1 MIYGEITR
9 AVGPISA
16 AGVLVLTVVSLP
28 SCTTTEAGAPIA
40 IESPTKERLAPP
52 VGQPPLDV
60 EPFLNRPCDVLTP
73 EQAAEWTVSN
83 PEQVPDER
91 AYSGPACEF
100 QPDDFYRVSFGIAIM
115 NGDGLESVYQRRDTL
130 QLFEPTEVAG
140 YPGAFN
146 DSADRRSG
154 GDCGLTVGVA
164 EDRALDV
171 LISVRDRQSPEY
183 TDPCPVAARIMEQM
197 IETIGAAS

>member
-1 MIYGEITR
+1 M
-9 AVGPISA
+9 
-16 AGVLVLTVVSLP
+16 
-28 SCTTTEAGAPIA
+28 
-40 IESPTKERLAPP
+40 
-52 VGQPPLDV
+52 
-60 EPFLNRPCDVLTP
+60 
-73 EQAAEWTVSN
+73 SN

-91 AYSGPACEF
+91 AYTGPACEF
-100 QPDDFYRVSFGIAIM
+100 QPDDPKQAFFRTTIRTMDS
-115 NGDGLESVYQRRDTL
+115 LEGVYQRWDTL

-146 DSADRRSG
+146 DSADRRAG

-164 EDRALDV
+164 QDRALDV

>member
-1 MIYGEITR
+1 MIQALPVVVFA
-9 AVGPISA
+9 AVG
-16 AGVLVLTVVSLP
+16 LTA
-28 SCTTTEAGAPIA
+28 CTTMEAGEPVA

-73 EQAAEWTVSN
+73 EQAAEWTVSS
-83 PEQVPDER
+83 PVPVPDDR
-91 AYSGPACEF
+91 TYTGPACEF
-100 QPDDFYRVSFGIAIM
+100 EPDDFYRVSFGTTIHMI
-115 NGDGLESVYQRRDTL
+115 DGLESVYQRRDTL

-146 DSADRRSG
+146 DSADRRAG

-164 EDRALDV
+164 QDRALDV

-183 TDPCPVAARIMEQM
+183 TDPCPVAARIMDQM

>member
-1 MIYGEITR
+1 MRVLHALPVVVFAT
-9 AVGPISA
+9 VG
-16 AGVLVLTVVSLP
+16 LVA
-28 SCTTTEAGAPIA
+28 CTTTEAGAPVA
-40 IESPTKERLAPP
+40 IEPTTTERLAPP
-52 VGQPPLDV
+52 LDQPPLDV
-60 EPFLNRPCDVLTP
+60 EPFLNRPCYVLTP

-91 AYSGPACEF
+91 AYTGPACEF
-100 QPDDFYRVSFGIAIM
+100 QPDDPKQAFFRTTIRTMDS
-115 NGDGLESVYQRRDTL
+115 LEGVYQRWETL

-183 TDPCPVAARIMEQM
+183 TDPCPVAARIMQQM
-197 IETIGAAS
+197 IETIGARS

>member
-1 MIYGEITR
+1 MRVLHALPVVAFAT
-9 AVGPISA
+9 VG
-16 AGVLVLTVVSLP
+16 LVA
-28 SCTTTEAGAPIA
+28 CTATEAGAPVA
-40 IESPTKERLAPP
+40 IEPTTTERLAPP
-52 VGQPPLDV
+52 LDQTPLDV

-91 AYSGPACEF
+91 AYTGPACEF
-100 QPDDFYRVSFGIAIM
+100 QPDDPKQAFFRTTIRTMDS
-115 NGDGLESVYQRRDTL
+115 LEGVYQRWDTL

-146 DSADRRSG
+146 DSADRRAG

>member
-1 MIYGEITR
+1 MINSEVTKT
-9 AVGPISA
+9 VGSISA
-16 AGVLVLTVVSLP
+16 AGVIVLAVVSLS
-28 SCTTTEAGAPIA
+28 SCTATEAGAPIA
-40 IESPTKERLAPP
+40 IEPTTERLAPP
-52 VGQPPLDV
+52 VDQPPLDV

>member
-1 MIYGEITR
+1 MRVLHALPVVAFAT
-9 AVGPISA
+9 VG
-16 AGVLVLTVVSLP
+16 LVA
-28 SCTTTEAGAPIA
+28 CTATEAGAPVA
-40 IESPTKERLAPP
+40 IEPTTTERLAPP
-52 VGQPPLDV
+52 LDQPPLDV
-60 EPFLNRPCDVLTP
+60 EPFLNRPCYVLTP

-91 AYSGPACEF
+91 AYTGPACEF
-100 QPDDFYRVSFGIAIM
+100 QPDDPKQAFFRTTIRTMDS
-115 NGDGLESVYQRRDTL
+115 LEGVYQRWETL

-146 DSADRRSG
+146 DSADRRAG

-164 EDRALDV
+164 QDRALDV

>member
-1 MIYGEITR
+1 MTVRMIQALPIVMFAT
-9 AVGPISA
+9 VG
-16 AGVLVLTVVSLP
+16 LVACTATV
-28 SCTTTEAGAPIA
+28 AGAPIA
-40 IESPTKERLAPP
+40 IEPTTTERLAPP
-52 VGQPPLDV
+52 VDQPPLDV